1 MVTGVVVPLAKTFL
15 RATDIA
21 GITML
26 HGTLLSAFGMLLLH
40 VSPLRSVNL
49 SLFKSKI
56 RSPEEGAIRLAGSK
70 TRSQG
75 RVEVYLH
82 GEWGTVCHNAWDLP
96 DAQVVCRQLHFK
108 GAVSAVA
115 GGTFGEGTGQ
125 IWLDQ
130 TKCVGTENSLSNCS
144 YNGWGLMDCSHKDDA
159 GVICVAGTSATETFV
174 DHSLELSE
182 DLGQL
187 FDSEE
192 GCDFLIQ
199 GYTYTGENRD
209 DGLWEMVDTTVCAH
223 RMILSR
229 FPGFKASTDVD
240 EISIHLTQTCLPH
253 LPSLIRYVYT
263 RRLEVSR
270 TTAECIH
277 QLASHFG
284 MRRLMEDAGRLFTK
298 LLPEDR
304 SFLTQVS
311 FYEYSVE
318 AGDRVLQENCLQ
330 YMAWN
335 FQKLSTSKA
344 WSSVSAELLQALLS
358 RSDLVVPGETFV
370 LAALEVW
377 VSQVNRTTSEEQQ
390 AALLARVRFP
400 MIPAKELIKL
410 RYTSALYS
418 VHPTLYQEK
427 VLKGFQ
433 AHSLP
438 FGTLKNSSNFQ
449 ADDRDYQARIYTAPP
464 WSVAYDQSVETIG
477 RPIDNPYDRFGR
489 GSHRGNTQYYKKPS
503 LRTTEHHST
512 PVHTSAVFND
522 RKVDWQLNLFNEQSD
537 CSSRGLLCDSL
548 PAARMRMSTH
558 KYQDQGQGSIRYSN
572 RLLLS
577 CRGRF
582 IFHIVDFKEDFAYVP
597 AGANVTYPCPNEG
610 YIYHF
615 VVRPEYI

>member
-1 MVTGVVVPLAKTFL
+1 MQKSVVSSLTICFVS
-15 RATDIA
+15 
-21 GITML
+21 
-26 HGTLLSAFGMLLLH
+26 LL
-40 VSPLRSVNL
+40 VSQIRTRYLCESE
-49 SLFKSKI
+49 SKI

-82 GEWGTVCHNAWDLP
+82 GKWGTVCHNAWDLP

-108 GAVSAVA
+108 GAVSAAA

-144 YNGWGLMDCSHKDDA
+144 YNGWGLIDCSHKDDA

-192 GCDFLIQ
+192 GCDFLIH

-229 FPGFKASTDVD
+229 FPG
-240 EISIHLTQTCLPH
+240 LTAPH
-253 LPSLIRYVYT
+253 DSDDRNDSVWSPIPQVTIVESALCTIRYVYT
-263 RRLEVSR
+263 RKLEVSR

-370 LAALEVW
+370 LAALEDW

-464 WSVAYDQSVETIG
+464 WSVAYDQS
-477 RPIDNPYDRFGR
+477 
-489 GSHRGNTQYYKKPS
+489 NTQYYKKPS

-597 AGANVTYPCPNEG
+597 AGASVTYPCPNEG

>member
-1 MVTGVVVPLAKTFL
+1 
-15 RATDIA
+15 
-21 GITML
+21 
-26 HGTLLSAFGMLLLH
+26 
-40 VSPLRSVNL
+40 
-49 SLFKSKI
+49 
-56 RSPEEGAIRLAGSK
+56 
-70 TRSQG
+70 G

-82 GEWGTVCHNAWDLP
+82 GEWGTVCHNGWDLP
-96 DAQVVCRQLHFK
+96 DAQVVCRQLHFR

-115 GGTFGEGTGQ
+115 GGTFGEGSGQ
-125 IWLDQ
+125 IWLDR

-144 YNGWGLMDCSHKDDA
+144 YNGWGIRDCTHKQDA
-159 GVICVAGTSATETFV
+159 GVICVAGM
-174 DHSLELSE
+174 DHSLDLSD

-199 GYTYTGENRD
+199 GQTYTGLND
-209 DGLWEMVDTTVCAH
+209 TMEMVNTTVCAH

-240 EISIHLTQTCLPH
+240 QISINLTQNCRPH

-263 RRLEVSR
+263 RRLEVTV
-270 TTAECIH
+270 TTAECFH

-311 FYEYSVE
+311 FYEYSVG

-358 RSDLVVPGETFV
+358 RSDLVVPGELRPGSV
-370 LAALEVW
+370 EDW

-390 AALLARVRFP
+390 AVLLARVRFP
-400 MIPAKELIKL
+400 MIPAKELFEV
-410 RYTSALYS
+410 RFTSALYS
-418 VHPTLYQEK
+418 AHQTLYQEK
-427 VLKGFQ
+427 LLKGFE

-438 FGTLKNSSNFQ
+438 FGTLKNSSTFQ
-449 ADDRDYQARIYTAPP
+449 RNDQDYQPRIYTGPP
-464 WSVAYDQSVETIG
+464 WSVTFNQSRN
-477 RPIDNPYDRFGR
+477 RPN
-489 GSHRGNTQYYKKPS
+489 SK
-503 LRTTEHHST
+503 T
-512 PVHTSAVFND
+512 PVHISALFADKMVN
-522 RKVDWQLNLFNEQSD
+522 WQLNLFKKQSD
-537 CSSRGLLCDSL
+537 CSNSGVRCDSL
-548 PAARMRMSTH
+548 PAARMTRPTSS
-558 KYQDQGQGSIRYSN
+558 QGSIRYSN

-577 CRGRF
+577 CQGRF
-582 IFHIVDFKEDFAYVP
+582 IFHIMDFKDTFAFVP
-597 AGANVTYPCPNEG
+597 TGENVTYPCADEE

>member
-1 MVTGVVVPLAKTFL
+1 
-15 RATDIA
+15 
-21 GITML
+21 TML
-26 HGTLLSAFGMLLLH
+26 IHGTLLAAFGMLKQDM
-40 VSPLRSVNL
+40 VA
-49 SLFKSKI
+49 
-56 RSPEEGAIRLAGSK
+56 PEEGDIRLGGSK
-70 TRSQG
+70 THSQG

-82 GEWGTVCHNAWDLP
+82 GKWGTVCHNAWDLP

-108 GAVSAVA
+108 GAVSAAA

-144 YNGWGLMDCSHKDDA
+144 YNGWGLIDCSHKDDA
-159 GVICVAGTSATETFV
+159 GVICTSATETFV

-192 GCDFLIQ
+192 GCDFLIH

-263 RRLEVSR
+263 RKLEVSR

-370 LAALEVW
+370 LAALEDW

-464 WSVAYDQSVETIG
+464 WSVAYDQS
-477 RPIDNPYDRFGR
+477 
-489 GSHRGNTQYYKKPS
+489 YYKKPS

-597 AGANVTYPCPNEG
+597 AGASVTYPCPNEG

>member
-1 MVTGVVVPLAKTFL
+1 MQK
-15 RATDIA
+15 
-21 GITML
+21 
-26 HGTLLSAFGMLLLH
+26 HGAMLSALWILLLH
-40 VSPLRSVNL
+40 VSPLGSMKFT
-49 SLFKSKI
+49 LFKSLKG
-56 RSPEEGAIRLAGSK
+56 SPEVGDIRLAGAE
-70 TRSQG
+70 THSQG

-82 GEWGTVCHNAWDLP
+82 GEWGTVCHNGWDLP

-115 GGTFGEGTGQ
+115 GGSFGEGSGL
-125 IWLDQ
+125 IWLAW

-144 YNGWGLMDCSHKDDA
+144 YNGWGLSDCTHKHDA
-159 GVICVAGTSATETFV
+159 GVICVAGTSENYV

-192 GCDFLIQ
+192 GCDFLIHGQ
-199 GYTYTGENRD
+199 TYTGLGRY
-209 DGLWEMVDTTVCAH
+209 DGEMVNTTVCAH

-240 EISIHLTQTCLPH
+240 QISINLTQTCRPH

-263 RRLEVSR
+263 RRLEVTM
-270 TTAECIH
+270 TTAECFH

-298 LLPEDR
+298 LLPEDP

-311 FYEYSVE
+311 FYEYSVR

-358 RSDLVVPGETFV
+358 RSDLVVPGETFI
-370 LAALEVW
+370 LAALEDW

-400 MIPAKELIKL
+400 MIPAKELFEV
-410 RYTSALYS
+410 RFTSALYS
-418 VHPTLYQEK
+418 AHQTLYQEK
-427 VLKGFQ
+427 LLKGFE

-438 FGTLKNSSNFQ
+438 FGTLKNSSTFQ
-449 ADDRDYQARIYTAPP
+449 RNDQDYQPRIYTGPP
-464 WSVAYDQSVETIG
+464 WSVRVNQSVETVRRLI
-477 RPIDNPYDRFGR
+477 NNQYN
-489 GSHRGNTQYYKKPS
+489 HRGGYGGSYQQYYNTPMP
-503 LRTTEHHST
+503 RTSKTQST
-512 PVHTSAVFND
+512 PVHISALFTDKMVN
-522 RKVDWQLNLFNEQSD
+522 WQLNLFNKQSD
-537 CSSRGLLCDSL
+537 CSNSGVRCDSL
-548 PAARMRMSTH
+548 PAARMRMSTSNFQ
-558 KYQDQGQGSIRYSN
+558 YQGSIRYSN

-577 CRGRF
+577 CQGRF
-582 IFHIVDFKEDFAYVP
+582 IFHIMDFKGTLAYVP
-597 AGANVTYPCPNEG
+597 TGENVTYPCTDEE
-610 YIYHF
+610 YIYTF